1 MKEIAKGLVQRKKS
15 FVPLVQLLHM
25 LDQPIFFECK
35 HHNKNLNMKGIIFT
49 LIHSYFPK
57 PYIIIVVTIKKP
69 IMYKLLYLTLLN
81 LICD

>member
-25 LDQPIFFECK
+25 IDPPIFLGWK

-49 LIHSYFPK
+49 LIHSHFPK
-57 PYIIIVVTIKKP
+57 PSIVVVGTIKKP